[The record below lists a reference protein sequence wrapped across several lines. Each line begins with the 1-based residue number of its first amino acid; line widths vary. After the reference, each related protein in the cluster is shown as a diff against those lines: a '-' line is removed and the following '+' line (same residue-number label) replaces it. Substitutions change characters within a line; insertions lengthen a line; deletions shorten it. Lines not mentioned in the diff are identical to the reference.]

1 MKEFEHL
8 DRISTII
15 NRAQKDAFE
24 FEEIE
29 KMVTNAWETRGIMR
43 KYTLRTFQRDLN
55 EVAEKF
61 GVEIRFNRRTKK
73 YEINED
79 ESKPINF
86 NVLESFD
93 IIHTFQLSKGLESFV
108 FFDNQVSEGTEHL
121 SSLLYAIKNN
131 FYVSFQHH
139 QDWVESSI
147 DRTVKPLA
155 LKEVKKSWYLVALNE
170 ANELRNYGLNRLHQV
185 VINPQKFERDPSF
198 DFPATYKHVFGI
210 FNNRDGI
217 VQTIILE
224 FTRLLGNYIKSK
236 PIHPTQNVLEENDEM
251 VKISLDLKINSELI
265 SEILSFGE
273 HVKVIGPEE
282 LRTKIRQTAKNILK
296 SLE

>member
-8 DRISTII
+8 DRITTII

-29 KMVTNAWETRGIMR
+29 KMVTNAWETRGILR

-61 GVEIRFNRRTKK
+61 GTEIRFNRRTKK
-73 YEINED
+73 YEINEA

-86 NVLESFD
+86 NILESFD
-93 IIHTFQLSKGLESFV
+93 IIHTFQLSKGLENIV
-108 FFDNQVSEGTEHL
+108 FFDNQVSSGTAHL
-121 SSLLYAIKNN
+121 SILLYALKNN
-131 FYVSFQHH
+131 FYVSFKHH
-139 QDWVESSI
+139 QDWIESSNL
-147 DRTVKPLA
+147 RLVKPLA
-155 LKEVKKSWYLVALNE
+155 LKEVKKNWYLVARNE
-170 ANELRNYGLNRLHQV
+170 SNELRNYGLNRLYDV
-185 VINPQKFERDPSF
+185 KVKPQKFERDPNF
-198 DFPATYKHVFGI
+198 DFLAAYKHVFGI
-210 FNNRDGI
+210 FNSRDGT
-217 VQTIILE
+217 VQTIVLE
-224 FTRLLGNYIKSK
+224 FSSIQGNYIKSK
-236 PIHPTQNVLEENDEM
+236 PIHPTQQILEENEFGLK
-251 VKISLDLKINSELI
+251 VSLELKINSELI

-282 LRTKIRQTAKNILK
+282 LRTKIRQTAYNILK